1 MTNEIQPKSL
11 DQTTLEQL
19 NAEYVRAFMSS
30 DVNWYKEHLVDDFVC
45 IESDGSILN
54 KSQFLSKTAE
64 GPDVAGYEL
73 QKVNVRIYGGVALVL
88 ATGVWT
94 KGDQSSGVSHYIDI
108 YLRTMAGWKAV
119 SAQVTRASQ
128 TDGFNLSQE
137 VDMRRLNN
145 NGQSVESES

>member
-1 MTNEIQPKSL
+1 MSCETELNGL

-30 DVNWYKEHLVDDFVC
+30 DVNWYEEHLVDDFVC

-64 GPDVAGYEL
+64 GPDVADYEL
-73 QKVNVRIYGGVALVL
+73 QKVSVRIYGGVALVR
-88 ATGVWT
+88 ATGLWT
-94 KGDQSSGVSHYIDI
+94 KEDQSSGLSHYIDV
-108 YLRTMAGWKAV
+108 YVRTMAGWKAV

-128 TDGFNLSQE
+128 TDGINFNHMESTCEELS
-137 VDMRRLNN
+137 V
-145 NGQSVESES
+145 